1 MPKRIDNARLLRHR
15 STDAERRLW
24 YFVRNRQLDGCRF
37 RRQAPLGRYVADFV
51 CVERRLVVELDGSQH
66 ADEAERD
73 AARTRSL
80 EDAGFVVL
88 RFWNNDVF
96 GNVEGVLEVI
106 IRHLVARATP
116 SPPNPPLE
124 GEG

>member
-1 MPKRIDNARLLRHR
+1 MGMVFDARRARMKGQTNRHILDARLQRRLRNDANH
-15 STDAERRLW
+15 AERALWQRLKD
-24 YFVRNRQLDGCRF
+24 RQLDRCKF
-37 RRQAPLGRYVADFV
+37 RRRHPCGDA
-51 CVERRLVVELDGSQH
+51 VEH
-66 ADEAERD
+66 D

-80 EDAGFVVL
+80 EEARFIVL

-96 GNVEGVLEVI
+96 GTIDGVLEMI
-106 IRHLVARATP
+106 HRHLVARATP

>member
-88 RFWNNDVF
+88 RFWNNDVS